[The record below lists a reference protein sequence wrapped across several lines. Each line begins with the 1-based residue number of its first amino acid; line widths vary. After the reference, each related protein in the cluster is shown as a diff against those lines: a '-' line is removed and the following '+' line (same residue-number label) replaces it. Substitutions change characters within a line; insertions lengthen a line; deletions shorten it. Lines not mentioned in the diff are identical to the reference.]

1 MKPTKTLIFTAQPSS
16 KGFVH
21 QIASQY
27 QGTKKSQ
34 GIETEVIDLYDPQY
48 ALPFLAFEDIKE
60 MTPLEVS
67 TTLQEKIKNADE
79 LVFVFPLWWGGMPAI
94 LKNFF
99 DTVFASGFA
108 FQFIDGKPKGLLAKK
123 TAKVLI
129 TCDAPRWMYFF
140 MGFPLKNIIKR
151 FILGFCGIKTDA
163 VKMWGKIS
171 FRSEKEKKQILEE
184 VTSIALR

>member
-21 QIASQY
+21 QMASQY

-34 GIETEVIDLYDPQY
+34 GIETEIIDLYDEQY
-48 ALPFLAFEDIKE
+48 TLPFLSFEESKDITISEKGK
-60 MTPLEVS
+60 L
-67 TTLQEKIKNADE
+67 LQEKIRNANE
-79 LVFVFPLWWGGMPAI
+79 LVFIFPLWWGGMPAI

-108 FQFIDGKPKGLLAKK
+108 FTFKDGKPKGLLTKK

-140 MGFPLKNIIKR
+140 MGFPLKTILHR

-163 VKMWGKIS
+163 IKMWGKIS

-184 VTSIALR
+184 VTSLALR